1 MEMQRGPWEDY
12 ARPATPRI
20 VVPTQAPPRTPDQ
33 ARIERGNAEAAPLA
47 APPIRALEPGDVAD
61 RGTDVDHDSP
71 LPIISNLN
79 CPFAD

>member
-33 ARIERGNAEAAPLA
+33 ARIERGNAEAAPLEA
-47 APPIRALEPGDVAD
+47 DDVEAGHLVALGAGVQRALG
-61 RGTDVDHDSP
+61 
-71 LPIISNLN
+71 
-79 CPFAD
+79 